1 MLEFFQRASSSRR
14 FVWALNVD
22 VPPTIMVN
30 VTVRSKNPVGPED
43 LILHLIEKIS
53 AQGANF
59 KVLEFHALTIADR
72 VSA

>member
-1 MLEFFQRASSSRR
+1 
-14 FVWALNVD
+14 

-59 KVLEFHALTIADR
+59 KILEFLKSGT
-72 VSA
+72 